1 MKPWL
6 VERFCIPPSH
16 NAPFVHAMEDVLDV
30 YQRAY
35 DPLRPQ
41 VCVDETSKQ
50 LLDHVR
56 VPIPASPG
64 VPARVD
70 DEYCRCGTANIF
82 MAFEPLTGRVMTQA
96 TQRRTSV
103 DFAKYLRWLS
113 DDEYPTAEQIV
124 LVMDNLST
132 HSLAAFYEAFEPAEA
147 RRLAQRFELHFTPKH
162 GSWLNV
168 AEIELSVLSRQALDQ
183 RIASLRQLRTV
194 LKAWHAQHDKVVV
207 RWRFTT
213 QDARIKLLHLYPEI
227 ERAAAGRA
235 GTRRAT
241 TRREGERR
249 RATRQSK

>member
-64 VPARVD
+64 VPARID

-82 MAFEPLTGRVMTQA
+82 MAVEPLTGRVMTQA
-96 TQRRTSV
+96 TERRTSV
-103 DFAKYLRWLS
+103 DFAKFLRWLS
-113 DDEYPTAEQIV
+113 DDEYPAAEQIV

-132 HSLAAFYEAFEPAEA
+132 HSLAAFYEAFEPTEA

-183 RIASLRQLRTV
+183 RISSLGQLRSV
-194 LKAWHAQHDKVVV
+194 LKAWHAQHDKVAV

-213 QDARIKLLHLYPEI
+213 KEARIKLLHLYPEI
-227 ERAAAGRA
+227 ERKPRGGQRGR
-235 GTRRAT
+235 TRA
-241 TRREGERR
+241 RR
-249 RATRQSK
+249 R